1 MSYSDFKS
9 LNLTLSAF
17 GLSLH
22 NQANLFADTQPV
34 QPSPFLQE
42 TLKRRQRL
50 AQNIGTEKA
59 KSEFIIAPILSEIYD
74 AFDGEISLFSGNTL
88 SVDPLSGLNGECD
101 FILSASPNQLEIS
114 SPVLTI
120 VEAKDDDIKAG
131 LGQCA
136 AQMVGAYRFNDQ
148 QHKLLPIYGA
158 VSTGTIW
165 KFMRLTDSQLE
176 VDLTEYLVP
185 PELEMVL
192 GILTRS
198 LLPASLAPKNQPLGD
213 SKHHQIR
220 QLRT

>member
-9 LNLTLSAF
+9 LNLTLSTF
-17 GLSLH
+17 GLHLH
-22 NQANLFADTQPV
+22 NQADLFADTQPV
-34 QPSPFLQE
+34 HPSSFLQE

-74 AFDGEISLFSGNTL
+74 AFGGEVSLFSGNTL

-114 SPVLTI
+114 VPVVTI
-120 VEAKDDDIKAG
+120 VEAKDDDIKSG

-136 AQMVGAYRFNDQ
+136 AQMVGAHRFNHQ
-148 QHKLLPIYGA
+148 QQMTLPIYGA

-165 KFMRLTDSQLE
+165 KFMRLTGSKIE
-176 VDLTEYLVP
+176 IDLTEYLVP
-185 PELEMVL
+185 PDLEMIL
-192 GILTRS
+192 GILNRS
-198 LLPASLAPKNQPLGD
+198 L
-213 SKHHQIR
+213 R
-220 QLRT
+220 R